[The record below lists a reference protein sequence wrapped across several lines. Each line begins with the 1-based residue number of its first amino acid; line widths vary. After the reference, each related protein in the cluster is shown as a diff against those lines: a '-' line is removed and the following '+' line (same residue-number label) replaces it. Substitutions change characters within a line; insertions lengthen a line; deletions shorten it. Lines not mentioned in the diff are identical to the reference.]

1 MKKRK
6 KQIVCHGWDLALNH
20 SGYVE
25 LTNGKLTN
33 FFYITSKA
41 GAAKQSNR
49 GFRLIAPKYINV
61 DGKRKVDKQA
71 YGVSRLSFIKNFITE
86 TVIAKRPDYI
96 GIEDYAIRAEQ
107 GAHYMGEVG
116 GVGRLICWE
125 NGIPLRL
132 HDPIS
137 VKMFATHDGT
147 CQKDLVEEAVLDRWG
162 YDFSDF
168 NQPHPSPNREVSEDL
183 CDAFAIAQLVW
194 IEYQLRNGLILM
206 KDLHEKEIRVFNRVT
221 ATYPINLLSR
231 DWIQKAA

>member
-1 MKKRK
+1 MKKK
-6 KQIVCHGWDLALNH
+6 KIICAGWDLALNH
-20 SGYVE
+20 SGYIE
-25 LTNGKLTN
+25 LTDGKLTN
-33 FFYITSKA
+33 FFYLTNKA

-49 GFRLIAPKYINV
+49 GWRLVMPQYLNI
-61 DGKRKVDKQA
+61 DGKRKVDKQT
-71 YGVSRLSFIKNFITE
+71 YGVKRLSFIKNFITE
-86 TVIAKRPDYI
+86 VVIGKKPDYV

-162 YDFSDF
+162 HDFSHC
-168 NQPHPSPNREVSEDL
+168 NQPEPSVNREVSEDL

-194 IEYQLRNGLILM
+194 TEYQLRNGLVAM
-206 KDLHEKEIRVFNRVT
+206 SDLHTKEIQVFNRVT
-221 ATYPINLLSR
+221 KTYPISLLSR
-231 DWIQKAA
+231 EWIQRVA